1 MFKMVGT
8 GVTVLL
14 ITASSLAY
22 AQSAR
27 EREFERLNAADVATL
42 TDSRVNIVKATL
54 QLTPDQEKLWPAIE
68 DAIRTRAK
76 DRQARIAAV
85 EQRAAELRGKS
96 AVEVLRD
103 RNPVEFLQRRS
114 TALAQRSADL
124 KKLADAWQPLYQTL
138 SPDQKKRMGHLA
150 LTALRELRT
159 GAEHRRLS
167 SEAGRLVKATVLQL
181 QQSVIA
187 GLTDQNSIFGP
198 RCRIPSCRAR
208 GQPGC
213 DRISTARGDAL
224 DR

>member
-1 MFKMVGT
+1 MLKMVGT

-42 TDSRVNIVKATL
+42 ADSRVNIVKATL

-96 AVEVLRD
+96 PVEVLRD

-167 SEAGRLVKATVLQL
+167 S
-181 QQSVIA
+181 
-187 GLTDQNSIFGP
+187 
-198 RCRIPSCRAR
+198 
-208 GQPGC
+208 
-213 DRISTARGDAL
+213 DA
-224 DR
+224 DDE

>member
-1 MFKMVGT
+1 MLKMVGT

-14 ITASSLAY
+14 ITASSLVY

-42 TDSRVNIVKATL
+42 ADSRVNIVKATL

-96 AVEVLRD
+96 PVEVLRD
-103 RNPVEFLQRRS
+103 RNPVEFLQRRA

-138 SPDQKKRMGHLA
+138 SPDQKRRMGHLA

-159 GAEHRRLS
+159 AAEHRRLS
-167 SEAGRLVKATVLQL
+167 SEA
-181 QQSVIA
+181 
-187 GLTDQNSIFGP
+187 D
-198 RCRIPSCRAR
+198 
-208 GQPGC
+208 
-213 DRISTARGDAL
+213 DE
-224 DR
+224 

>member
-27 EREFERLNAADVATL
+27 EREFERLNTADVAAL

-96 AVEVLRD
+96 PVEVLRD

-167 SEAGRLVKATVLQL
+167 SEA
-181 QQSVIA
+181 
-187 GLTDQNSIFGP
+187 D
-198 RCRIPSCRAR
+198 
-208 GQPGC
+208 
-213 DRISTARGDAL
+213 DE
-224 DR
+224 